1 MKQQK
6 LSENDFTK
14 EDLEAIRKVQ
24 ARERVGDLVLL
35 FLALLAGFVVIVCA
49 VEIL

>member
-1 MKQQK
+1 MKQRK

-14 EDLEAIRKVQ
+14 EDLEAIRKIQ
-24 ARERVGDLVLL
+24 SRERAGDLVLL
-35 FLALLAGFVVIVCA
+35 FLALLAGLVMIICA